1 MGVAKKK
8 KLTPDE
14 DLKPQLR
21 HKSKLY
27 WLRPLARRM
36 PVVAKP
42 KEHVR
47 FKTKFTWTT
56 VTLLFYFA
64 MTNVLLFGLDNSSQQ
79 IDLFHTFR
87 AILGGAQGSVMH
99 LGIGPIVTG
108 SIIMQLFT
116 GAKIFKLDLTNTDDK
131 SVYQGVQK
139 IIVVIMILVEA
150 WAQVQGFLHPS
161 PALASSLNAY
171 KTDAFGYSLWDGARL
186 AKGVIIFQ
194 LFVGSY
200 LVFLLDELV
209 SKWGIGSGIS
219 LFIAAGVAQQII
231 TGAVNWNPT
240 DPTRDFSFGGGNEA
254 PNLPAGTIP
263 KLWYVVSHSSAQ
275 QLAQGHYEQ
284 VFLSPPNSL
293 IALIGTALVFIV
305 VAYAESTRLELPL
318 AHTKVRGAR
327 GRYPIRLIY
336 ASNIPVIL
344 MAALLANINMIS
356 VILWSGPGK
365 DIPWIGH
372 QPWLGKY
379 DETGLYTDSPTQPIG
394 GLAWYVSMPNG
405 VQDWVLP
412 LLNPQRYQVYMY
424 GHEYWQVVAHVLLY
438 VGFMIGGS
446 VLFAKFWIE
455 TTNMGPE
462 AVAKQIQKSGMQ
474 IPGFRRDP
482 RVLKR
487 VLEQYIP
494 AVTVISGAFVGAL
507 AAFADMVGTT
517 GQSSGTGVL
526 LMVGIIIRL
535 SEQIVKER
543 EIDRQPILARLFGFD
558 T

>member
-1 MGVAKKK
+1 LAKKK
-8 KLTPDE
+8 KTKLTPDE
-14 DLKPQLR
+14 ELDLR
-21 HKSKLY
+21 GKSKLY

-47 FKTKFTWTT
+47 FKTKFFWTSI
-56 VTLLFYFA
+56 TLLFYFA
-64 MTNVLLFGLDNSSQQ
+64 MTNVFLFGLDPASNQV
-79 IDLFHTFR
+79 DLFRSFR
-87 AILGGAQGSVMH
+87 AILGGAQGSIMH

-116 GAKIFKLDLTNTDDK
+116 GAKIFKLDLTNADDK

-139 IIVVIMILVEA
+139 IVVILMIVVES
-150 WAQVQGFLHPS
+150 WAQVQGFLTPS
-161 PALASSLNAY
+161 PQLVSNLNGHFLSG
-171 KTDAFGYSLWDGARL
+171 TQL
-186 AKGVIIFQ
+186 AKGVIILQ
-194 LFVGSY
+194 LIVGSY

-231 TGAVNWNPT
+231 TGAINWAPS
-240 DPTRDFSFGGGNEA
+240 DPAAPISFGSA
-254 PNLPAGTIP
+254 TSQANLPAGTIP
-263 KLWYVVSHSSAQ
+263 KVWYAVTHASAQ
-275 QLAQGHYEQ
+275 QLSQGYYEQ
-284 VFLSPPNSL
+284 VFLSPPNSI
-293 IALIGTALVFIV
+293 IALMGTAATFII
-305 VAYAESTRLELPL
+305 VAYAETTRLELPL

-327 GRYPIRLIY
+327 GRYPIRLVY

-344 MAALLANINMIS
+344 MAALLANINMIA
-356 VILWSGPGK
+356 VLLYSGPLQGVPFLGHN
-365 DIPWIGH
+365 DAIGRF
-372 QPWLGKY
+372 
-379 DETGLYTDSPTQPIG
+379 DVTGEIAGSATVPIG
-394 GLAWYVSMPNG
+394 GLAWYVSQPAG
-405 VQDWVLP
+405 VQEWLLP
-412 LLNPQRYQVYMY
+412 LINYQRYSGYTYDHGGLQVFL
-424 GHEYWQVVAHVLLY
+424 HIVVYL
-438 VGFMIGGS
+438 GFMIGGS

-482 RVLKR
+482 KVLRR

-494 AVTVISGAFVGAL
+494 TVTIMSGAFVGAL
-507 AAFADMVGTT
+507 AGFADMIGTT

-526 LMVGIIIRL
+526 LMVGIVIRM
-535 SEQIVKER
+535 SEEIVKER
-543 EIDRQPILARLFGFD
+543 EIDRQPVLARLFGFE

>member
-1 MGVAKKK
+1 MAKKT

-14 DLKPQLR
+14 DIDLR
-21 HKSKLY
+21 GKSRLY

-36 PVVAKP
+36 PVIAKP

-47 FKTKFTWTT
+47 FKTKFLWTT
-56 VTLLFYFA
+56 VVLLFYFA
-64 MTNVLLFGLDNSSQQ
+64 MTNVFLFGLDSGSSQ

-87 AILGGAQGSVMH
+87 AILGGAQGSIMH

-108 SIIMQLFT
+108 SIIMQLFS
-116 GAKIFKLDLTNTDDK
+116 GAKIFKLDLTNADDK

-139 IIVVIMILVEA
+139 IVVVIMIVVEG
-150 WAQVQGFLHPS
+150 WAQVQGFLHAS
-161 PALASSLNAY
+161 PALIQSLNAH
-171 KTDAFGYSLWDGARL
+171 AIAPFGYTLADGTRL
-186 AKGVIIFQ
+186 AKTIIIGQ

-219 LFIAAGVAQQII
+219 LFIAAGVAQQIV
-231 TGAVNWNPT
+231 TGAVNWAPQNPAQPLT
-240 DPTRDFSFGGGNEA
+240 FGGGTTA

-263 KLWYVVSHSSAQ
+263 KLWYVVTHSSAS

-293 IALIGTALVFIV
+293 IALVGTAAVFAIV
-305 VAYAESTRLELPL
+305 SYAETTRLELPL

-327 GRYPIRLIY
+327 GRYPIRLVY

-344 MAALLANINMIS
+344 MAALLANINMIA
-356 VILWSGPGK
+356 VILYAGPLQSL
-365 DIPWIGH
+365 PLLGH
-372 QPWLGKY
+372 NDLVGRY
-379 DETGLYTDSPTQPIG
+379 DATGTLANSATQPIG
-394 GLAWYVSMPNG
+394 GFAWYVSQPAG
-405 VQDWVLP
+405 VQEWLLP
-412 LLNPQRYQVYMY
+412 LLNSQRYGVYMY
-424 GHEYWQVVAHVLLY
+424 GHSYEQVVVHVLLY
-438 VGFMIGGS
+438 LGFMIGGS

-482 RVLKR
+482 KVLRR

-494 AVTVISGAFVGAL
+494 SITVMSGAFVGAL
-507 AAFADMVGTT
+507 AAFADMIGTT

-526 LMVGIIIRL
+526 LMVGIVIRM

-543 EIDRQPILARLFGFD
+543 EIDRQPILARLFGFE

>member
-1 MGVAKKK
+1 MAKQKK
-8 KLTPDE
+8 TKLTPDE
-14 DLKPQLR
+14 DLDLTG
-21 HKSKLY
+21 KSKLY

-47 FKTKFTWTT
+47 FKSKFFWTAL
-56 VTLLFYFA
+56 TLLVYFA
-64 MTNVLLFGLDNSSQQ
+64 MTNVFLFGLDPNSNQ

-87 AILGGAQGSVMH
+87 AILGGAQGSIMH

-116 GAKIFKLDLTNTDDK
+116 GAKIFKLDLTNADDK

-139 IIVVIMILVEA
+139 IIVVMMIIVEA

-161 PALASSLNAY
+161 PQLITSLNGTTPY
-171 KTDAFGYSLWDGARL
+171 FSGTQL
-186 AKGVIIFQ
+186 AKGIIIFQ

-219 LFIAAGVAQQII
+219 LFIAAGVAQQIV
-231 TGAVNWNPT
+231 TGAINWSPT
-240 DPTRDFSFGGGNEA
+240 DPSKALTFGSTSGGVS

-263 KLWYVVSHSSAQ
+263 KVWYAVTHASAQ
-275 QLAQGHYEQ
+275 QLSQGYYEE
-284 VFLSPPNSL
+284 VFLAPPNSI
-293 IALIGTALVFIV
+293 IALMGTCAVFIITS
-305 VAYAESTRLELPL
+305 YAETTRLELPL

-327 GRYPIRLIY
+327 GRYPIRLVY

-344 MAALLANINMIS
+344 MAALLANINMIG
-356 VILWSGPGK
+356 VLMYNGPLSGVPFLGHNNLLGQYDATG
-365 DIPWIGH
+365 DIAN
-372 QPWLGKY
+372 
-379 DETGLYTDSPTQPIG
+379 SATQPVG
-394 GLAWYVSMPNG
+394 GFSWYVSQPNG
-405 VQDWVLP
+405 VQDWLLP
-412 LLNPQRYQVYMY
+412 LLNYQRYNGYTY
-424 GHEYWQVVAHVLLY
+424 GHNYIQVGIHVFVYLS
-438 VGFMIGGS
+438 FMIGGS
-446 VLFAKFWIE
+446 ILFAKFWID

-482 RVLKR
+482 KVLRRVLD
-487 VLEQYIP
+487 QYIP
-494 AVTVISGAFVGAL
+494 AITVMSGAFVGAL
-507 AAFADMVGTT
+507 AAFADMIGTT

-526 LMVGIIIRL
+526 LMVGIVIRM
-535 SEQIVKER
+535 SEEIVKER
-543 EIDRQPILARLFGFD
+543 ELDRQPILAKLFGFE

>member
-1 MGVAKKK
+1 MAKKK
-8 KLTPDE
+8 KTKLTPDE
-14 DLKPQLR
+14 ELDLR
-21 HKSKLY
+21 GKSKLY

-47 FKTKFTWTT
+47 FKTKFFWTSI
-56 VTLLFYFA
+56 TLLFYFA
-64 MTNVLLFGLDNSSQQ
+64 MTNVFLFGLDPASNQV
-79 IDLFHTFR
+79 DLFRSFR
-87 AILGGAQGSVMH
+87 AILGGAQGSIMH

-116 GAKIFKLDLTNTDDK
+116 GAKIFKLDLTNADDK

-139 IIVVIMILVEA
+139 IVVILMIVVES
-150 WAQVQGFLHPS
+150 WAQVQGFLTPS
-161 PALASSLNAY
+161 PQLVSNLNGHFLSG
-171 KTDAFGYSLWDGARL
+171 TQL
-186 AKGVIIFQ
+186 AKGVIILQ
-194 LFVGSY
+194 LIVGSY

-231 TGAVNWNPT
+231 TGAINWAPS
-240 DPTRDFSFGGGNEA
+240 DPAAPISFGSA
-254 PNLPAGTIP
+254 TSQANLPAGTIP
-263 KLWYVVSHSSAQ
+263 KVWYAVTHASAQ
-275 QLAQGHYEQ
+275 QLSQGYYEQ
-284 VFLSPPNSL
+284 VFLSPPNSI
-293 IALIGTALVFIV
+293 IALMGTAATFII
-305 VAYAESTRLELPL
+305 VAYAETTRLELPL

-327 GRYPIRLIY
+327 GRYPIRLVY

-344 MAALLANINMIS
+344 MAALLANINMIA
-356 VILWSGPGK
+356 VFLYSGPLQGVPFLGHN
-365 DIPWIGH
+365 DAIGRF
-372 QPWLGKY
+372 
-379 DETGLYTDSPTQPIG
+379 DVTGEIAGSATVPIG
-394 GLAWYVSMPNG
+394 GLAWYVSQPAG
-405 VQDWVLP
+405 VQEWLLP
-412 LLNPQRYQVYMY
+412 LINYQRYSGYTYDHGGLQVFL
-424 GHEYWQVVAHVLLY
+424 HIVVYL
-438 VGFMIGGS
+438 GFMIGGS

-482 RVLKR
+482 KVLRR

-494 AVTVISGAFVGAL
+494 TVTIMSGAFVGAL
-507 AAFADMVGTT
+507 AGFADMIGTT

-526 LMVGIIIRL
+526 LMVGIVIRM
-535 SEQIVKER
+535 SEEIVKER
-543 EIDRQPILARLFGFD
+543 EIDRQPVLARLFGFE

>member
-1 MGVAKKK
+1 MAKQKK
-8 KLTPDE
+8 TKLTPDE
-14 DLKPQLR
+14 ELDLR
-21 HKSKLY
+21 GKSKLY
-27 WLRPLARRM
+27 WLRPLSRRM

-47 FKTKFTWTT
+47 FKTKFFWTAL
-56 VTLLFYFA
+56 TLLVYFA
-64 MTNVLLFGLDNSSQQ
+64 MTNVFLFGLDPLSTQV
-79 IDLFHTFR
+79 DLFATFR
-87 AILGGAQGSVMH
+87 AILGGAQGSIMH

-116 GAKIFKLDLTNTDDK
+116 GAKIFKLDLTNADDK

-139 IIVVIMILVEA
+139 IIVVLMIIVEA

-161 PALASSLNAY
+161 PALATSLNG
-171 KTDAFGYSLWDGARL
+171 TTPFFTGTQM
-186 AKGVIIFQ
+186 AKGIIILQ
-194 LFVGSY
+194 LCVGSY

-219 LFIAAGVAQQII
+219 LFIAAGVAQQIV
-231 TGAVNWNPT
+231 TGAINWSPTNPNLPLT
-240 DPTRDFSFGGGNEA
+240 FGNGATQA

-263 KLWYVVSHSSAQ
+263 KVWYALTHSTSQ

-284 VFLSPPNSL
+284 IFLTPPNSI
-293 IALIGTALVFIV
+293 IALIGTATVFIV
-305 VAYAESTRLELPL
+305 TSYAETTRLELPL

-327 GRYPIRLIY
+327 GKYPIRLVY

-344 MAALLANINMIS
+344 MAALLANINMIA
-356 VILWSGPGK
+356 VLFYSGPLSGV
-365 DIPWIGH
+365 PGLGH
-372 QPWLGKY
+372 NTAFGMF
-379 DETGLYTDSPTQPIG
+379 DGTGEVANSPTTPVG
-394 GLAWYVSMPNG
+394 GFAWYVSQPSG
-405 VQDWVLP
+405 VQDWLLP
-412 LLNPQRYQVYMY
+412 LINYQRYSGYTYNHDNFKVFL
-424 GHEYWQVVAHVLLY
+424 HVLVYLS
-438 VGFMIGGS
+438 FMIGGS
-446 VLFAKFWIE
+446 ILFAKFWIE

-482 RVLKR
+482 KVLRR

-494 AVTVISGAFVGAL
+494 AITVMSGAFVGAL
-507 AAFADMVGTT
+507 AAFADMIGTT

-526 LMVGIIIRL
+526 LMVGIVIRM
-535 SEQIVKER
+535 SEEIVKER
-543 EIDRQPILARLFGFD
+543 EIDRQPILARLFGFE

>member
-1 MGVAKKK
+1 MAKKK
-8 KLTPDE
+8 KTKLTPDAE
-14 DLKPQLR
+14 LDLR
-21 HKSKLY
+21 GKSKLY

-47 FKTKFTWTT
+47 FKTKFFWTT
-56 VTLLFYFA
+56 ITLLIYFG
-64 MTNVLLFGLDNSSQQ
+64 MTNVFLFGLDPASSQV
-79 IDLFHTFR
+79 DLFAQFR
-87 AILGGAQGSVMH
+87 AILGGAQGSIMH

-116 GAKIFKLDLTNTDDK
+116 GAKIFKLDLTNSDDK

-139 IIVVIMILVEA
+139 IIVILMIVVES

-161 PALASSLNAY
+161 PVLISSMNA
-171 KTDAFGYSLWDGARL
+171 TGTGLSGAQL
-186 AKGVIIFQ
+186 AKGLIILQ
-194 LFVGSY
+194 LCIGSY

-219 LFIAAGVAQQII
+219 LFIAAGVAQQIV
-231 TGAVNWNPT
+231 TGAINWAPT
-240 DPTRDFSFGGGNEA
+240 DPTREFGFGSQTVQS
-254 PNLPAGTIP
+254 NLPAGTIP
-263 KLWYVVSHSSAQ
+263 KVWYAVTHASAQ
-275 QLAQGHYEQ
+275 QMSQGYYEEI
-284 VFLSPPNSL
+284 FLQPPNSI
-293 IALIGTALVFIV
+293 IALIGTSAVFII

-344 MAALLANINMIS
+344 MAALLANINMIA
-356 VILWSGPGK
+356 VLLYSGPLSGV
-365 DIPWIGH
+365 PFLGH
-372 QPWLGKY
+372 NDFLGRF
-379 DETGLYTDSPTQPIG
+379 DATGEIAGSATQPVG
-394 GLAWYVSMPNG
+394 GFAWYVSMPNG
-405 VQDWVLP
+405 VQDWLLP
-412 LLNPQRYQVYMY
+412 LINFGRYSGYTFGHDFFQVL
-424 GHEYWQVVAHVLLY
+424 AHVLVYLS
-438 VGFMIGGS
+438 FMILGS

-482 RVLKR
+482 KVLRRVLD
-487 VLEQYIP
+487 QYIP
-494 AVTVISGAFVGAL
+494 AITVMSGAFVGAL
-507 AAFADMVGTT
+507 AGFADMLGTT

-526 LMVGIIIRL
+526 LMVGIIIRM

-543 EIDRQPILARLFGFD
+543 EIDRQPVLARLFGFE

>member
-1 MGVAKKK
+1 MAKQKK
-8 KLTPDE
+8 TKLTPDK
-14 DLKPQLR
+14 DLDLR
-21 HKSKLY
+21 GKSKLY

-47 FKTKFTWTT
+47 FKTKFFWTAL
-56 VTLLFYFA
+56 TLLFYFS
-64 MTNVLLFGLDNSSQQ
+64 MTNVFLFGLDPASNQV
-79 IDLFHTFR
+79 DLFHTFR
-87 AILGGAQGSVMH
+87 AILGGAQGSIMH

-116 GAKIFKLDLTNTDDK
+116 GAKIFKLDLTNSDDK

-139 IIVVIMILVEA
+139 VVVVMMIVVEG
-150 WAQVQGFLHPS
+150 WAQVQGFLTPS
-161 PALASSLNAY
+161 PQLVASLS
-171 KTDAFGYSLWDGARL
+171 GHGMSGQQL
-186 AKGVIIFQ
+186 AKGVIILQ

-231 TGAVNWNPT
+231 TGAINWSPSNPAA
-240 DPTRDFSFGGGNEA
+240 PLSFGSA
-254 PNLPAGTIP
+254 TTQANLPAGTIP
-263 KLWYVVSHSSAQ
+263 KVWYAVTHASAQ
-275 QLAQGHYEQ
+275 QLSQGYYEQ
-284 VFLSPPNSL
+284 VFLSPPNSI
-293 IALIGTALVFIV
+293 IALMGTAAVFIITS
-305 VAYAESTRLELPL
+305 YAETTRLELPL

-327 GRYPIRLIY
+327 GRYPIRLVY

-344 MAALLANINMIS
+344 MAALLANINMIA
-356 VILWSGPGK
+356 VLLYSGPLQSVPFFGHNSA
-365 DIPWIGH
+365 IGMF
-372 QPWLGKY
+372 
-379 DETGLYTDSPTQPIG
+379 DSSGQVASSATTSIAG
-394 GLAWYVSMPNG
+394 FAWYVSQPSG
-405 VQDWVLP
+405 VQEWLLP
-412 LLNPQRYQVYMY
+412 LINFQRYSGYTY
-424 GHEYWQVVAHVLLY
+424 GHGGLQVAIHILVYL
-438 VGFMIGGS
+438 GFMIGGS
-446 VLFAKFWIE
+446 ILFAKFWIE

-482 RVLKR
+482 KVLRR

-494 AVTVISGAFVGAL
+494 TITIMSGAFVGAL
-507 AAFADMVGTT
+507 AAFADMIGTT

-526 LMVGIIIRL
+526 LMVGIVIRM
-535 SEQIVKER
+535 SEEIVKER
-543 EIDRQPILARLFGFD
+543 EIDRQPVLARLFGFE

>member
-1 MGVAKKK
+1 MAKKK
-8 KLTPDE
+8 KTKLTPDE
-14 DLKPQLR
+14 ELDLR
-21 HKSKLY
+21 GKSKLY

-47 FKTKFTWTT
+47 FKTKFFWTSI
-56 VTLLFYFA
+56 TLLFYFA
-64 MTNVLLFGLDNSSQQ
+64 MTNVFLFGLDPASNQV
-79 IDLFHTFR
+79 DLFRSFR
-87 AILGGAQGSVMH
+87 AILGGAQGSIMH

-116 GAKIFKLDLTNTDDK
+116 GAKIFKLDLTNADDK

-139 IIVVIMILVEA
+139 IVVILMIVVES
-150 WAQVQGFLHPS
+150 WAQVQGFLTPS
-161 PALASSLNAY
+161 PQLVSNLNGHFLSG
-171 KTDAFGYSLWDGARL
+171 TQL
-186 AKGVIIFQ
+186 AKGIIIFQ

-219 LFIAAGVAQQII
+219 LFIAAGVAQQIV
-231 TGAVNWNPT
+231 TGAINWAPS
-240 DPTRDFSFGGGNEA
+240 DPAAPISFGSA
-254 PNLPAGTIP
+254 TSQANLPAGTIP
-263 KLWYVVSHSSAQ
+263 KVWYAVTHASAQ
-275 QLAQGHYEQ
+275 QLSQGYYEQ
-284 VFLSPPNSL
+284 VFLSPPNSI
-293 IALIGTALVFIV
+293 IALMGTAATFII
-305 VAYAESTRLELPL
+305 VAYAETTRLELPL

-327 GRYPIRLIY
+327 GRYPIRLVY

-344 MAALLANINMIS
+344 MAALLANINMIA
-356 VILWSGPGK
+356 VLLYSGPLQGVPFLGHN
-365 DIPWIGH
+365 DAIGRF
-372 QPWLGKY
+372 
-379 DETGLYTDSPTQPIG
+379 DVTGEIAGSATVPIG
-394 GLAWYVSMPNG
+394 GLAWYVSQPAG
-405 VQDWVLP
+405 VQEWLLP
-412 LLNPQRYQVYMY
+412 LINYQRYSGYTYDHGGLQVFL
-424 GHEYWQVVAHVLLY
+424 HIVVYL
-438 VGFMIGGS
+438 GFMIGGS

-482 RVLKR
+482 KVLRR

-494 AVTVISGAFVGAL
+494 TVTIMSGAFVGAL
-507 AAFADMVGTT
+507 AGFADMIGTT

-526 LMVGIIIRL
+526 LMVGIVIRM
-535 SEQIVKER
+535 SEEIVKER
-543 EIDRQPILARLFGFD
+543 EIDRQPVLARLFGFE

>member
-1 MGVAKKK
+1 MAKKK
-8 KLTPDE
+8 KTKLTPDE
-14 DLKPQLR
+14 ELDLR
-21 HKSKLY
+21 GKSKLY

-47 FKTKFTWTT
+47 FKTKFFWTSI
-56 VTLLFYFA
+56 TLLFYFA
-64 MTNVLLFGLDNSSQQ
+64 MTNVFLFGLDPASNQV
-79 IDLFHTFR
+79 DLFRSFR
-87 AILGGAQGSVMH
+87 AILGGAQGSIMH

-116 GAKIFKLDLTNTDDK
+116 GAKIFKLDLTNADDK

-139 IIVVIMILVEA
+139 IVVILMIVVES
-150 WAQVQGFLHPS
+150 WAQVQGFLTPS
-161 PALASSLNAY
+161 PQLVSNLNGHFLSG
-171 KTDAFGYSLWDGARL
+171 TQL
-186 AKGVIIFQ
+186 AKGVIILQ
-194 LFVGSY
+194 LIVGSY

-231 TGAVNWNPT
+231 TGAINWAPS
-240 DPTRDFSFGGGNEA
+240 DPAAPISFGSA
-254 PNLPAGTIP
+254 TSQANLPAGTIP
-263 KLWYVVSHSSAQ
+263 KVWYAVTHASAQ
-275 QLAQGHYEQ
+275 QLSQGYYEQ
-284 VFLSPPNSL
+284 VFLSPPNSI
-293 IALIGTALVFIV
+293 IALMGTAATFII
-305 VAYAESTRLELPL
+305 VAYAETTRLELPL

-327 GRYPIRLIY
+327 GRYPIRLVY

-344 MAALLANINMIS
+344 MAALLANINMIA
-356 VILWSGPGK
+356 VLLYSGPLQGVPFLGHN
-365 DIPWIGH
+365 DAIGRF
-372 QPWLGKY
+372 
-379 DETGLYTDSPTQPIG
+379 DVTGEIAGSATVPIG
-394 GLAWYVSMPNG
+394 GLAWYVSQPAG
-405 VQDWVLP
+405 VQEWLLP
-412 LLNPQRYQVYMY
+412 LINYQRYSGYTYDHGGLQVFL
-424 GHEYWQVVAHVLLY
+424 HIVVYL
-438 VGFMIGGS
+438 GFMIGGS

-482 RVLKR
+482 KVLRR

-494 AVTVISGAFVGAL
+494 TVTIMSGAFVGAL
-507 AAFADMVGTT
+507 AGFADMIGTT

-526 LMVGIIIRL
+526 LMVGIVIRM
-535 SEQIVKER
+535 SEEIVKER
-543 EIDRQPILARLFGFD
+543 EIDRQPVLARLFGFE